1 MRFVKMHGLG
11 NDFVV
16 VDEPVELDGAA
27 VAAACDR
34 RFGIGADGLL
44 AVGVRDGVVT
54 MRYWNADGSPA
65 EMCGNGLRCV
75 ARYAVDRGLAAG
87 PELVVETPVGPRR
100 AVVGPDEVTVEMGS
114 VALAPSVDVVAG
126 VRLRRVSVGNPHAV
140 VEVDDV
146 DAVDLDGLGARLQAD
161 ALFPAG
167 VNVEVVVAERPGKVR
182 MRVWE
187 RGVGETL
194 ACGTG
199 MVAAAAVAGG
209 SDSVVVRVPGGEGT
223 VALNGGAA
231 TLTGP
236 AVTVFHGEISGG
248 VGERRRPFP

>member
-16 VDEPVELDGAA
+16 LDEPVELDGPA
-27 VAAACDR
+27 VAALCDR

-44 AVGVRDGVVT
+44 AVGRRGSAVT

-75 ARYAVDRGLAAG
+75 ARHAVDAGLVAG
-87 PELVVETPVGPRR
+87 PELVVVTPLGERR
-100 AVVGPDEVTVEMGS
+100 AFVAPESVTVDMGT
-114 VALAPSVDVVAG
+114 VVVDAADDTVAG
-126 VRLRRVSVGNPHAV
+126 VTLRRVSVGNPHAV
-140 VEVDDV
+140 VEVEDV
-146 DAVDLDGLGARLQAD
+146 DAVALGELGPRLQPF
-161 ALFPAG
+161 FPAG
-167 VNVEVVVAERPGKVR
+167 VNVEVVARVDEGTVR

-209 SDSVVVRVPGGEGT
+209 EAVEVRVPGGSGT
-223 VALNGGAA
+223 VSFAGDAA
-231 TLTGP
+231 RLTGP
-236 AVTVFHGEISGG
+236 VVTVFRGELSGG
-248 VGERRRPFP
+248 GGGPRRPSP

>member
-16 VDEPVELDGAA
+16 VDEPAELDSAA
-27 VAAACDR
+27 VAAACER

-44 AVGVRDGVVT
+44 AVGLRGDVVT
-54 MRYWNADGSPA
+54 MRYWNADGTPA

-75 ARYAVDRGLAAG
+75 ARYAVDRGLVAG
-87 PELVVETPVGPRR
+87 PELVVDTPVGPRR
-100 AVVGPDEVTVEMGS
+100 AVVAPDEVTVEMGA
-114 VALAPSVDVVAG
+114 VAVAPSVDLVDG

-146 DAVDLDGLGARLQAD
+146 DNVDLDDLGIRLQAD

-167 VNVEVVVAERPGKVR
+167 VNVEVVVADGPGALR

-209 SDSVVVRVPGGEGT
+209 GDVVVVRVPGGAGT
-223 VALNGGAA
+223 VALTGRAA

-236 AVTVFHGEISGG
+236 AVTVFRGEISGD